1 MVERGKQRKV
11 KVLGNP
17 VLNGCSQKCQQAF
30 KEKAVRG
37 RRDRMVGS
45 THLPR
50 LNEQTD
56 GLRVGEGTPPR
67 FYTNTP
73 RGCMGQTWGRDAE
86 GFRRAEPENCLQA
99 QVHPVRGVSSLTPT
113 PNNSVWV

>member
-1 MVERGKQRKV
+1 MVVERGKQRKV

-50 LNEQTD
+50 LKVSRQ
-56 GLRVGEGTPPR
+56 
-67 FYTNTP
+67 
-73 RGCMGQTWGRDAE
+73 MGSGWGRGLLPD
-86 GFRRAEPENCLQA
+86 
-99 QVHPVRGVSSLTPT
+99 STPT
-113 PNNSVWV
+113 PPEAAWGRPGAGMQRVSGEQSQRTVYRHKCTPFVEYLL